1 MHFLNL
7 LYNRNKVF
15 VSIQTGERQSMTT
28 ELTLDEKL
36 QLLTLKNDWQTEDCG
51 GKIQSIFLADGPHG
65 LRKIGEDAQTGK
77 CN

>member
-1 MHFLNL
+1 
-7 LYNRNKVF
+7 
-15 VSIQTGERQSMTT
+15 MTT